1 VKPAETGIPIFEG
14 RDVERFLLKLQSRR
28 TRIPA
33 SVQDAVTRIL
43 SDVRERGDSAV
54 FDCTLRFDGA
64 DTRRAGL
71 RLPAA
76 EIKKAAKAAPGPFL
90 ELLEKAA
97 SNIRRFHEKDK
108 PSSWLSWE
116 EDGVVLGRR
125 TTPLDRVGL
134 YVPGGR
140 AVYPSSLLMAAVPAQ
155 VAGVREIAVVSPP
168 DTKGRIHPSIL
179 CAAHVLGLDEIYRVG
194 GAQAVGALAF
204 GTESVKPVDKIVGP
218 GNVYVAEAKRRV
230 FGEVDIDMVAG
241 PSEVVLLA
249 DASAD
254 PSFAAADLLA
264 QAEHDPNASSVCV
277 THSRAVAQR
286 IQKAVVEQAR
296 SLGRQAVFF
305 ASLRDW
311 GAVLVTKN
319 MDESLAL
326 VNRLAPEHLG
336 LHVEDAWSVL
346 SGVRH
351 AGAVFLG
358 AFSPET
364 VGDYWAGP
372 NHILPTNR
380 TARFSSPLGTADF
393 MKHSSVICY
402 TRQALKKNAA
412 DIIAF
417 AKTEGLD
424 GHAEAVRCRTKK

>member
-1 VKPAETGIPIFEG
+1 VTDIPIYEG
-14 RDVERFLLKLQSRR
+14 SAVGRFLQRLETRR
-28 TRIPA
+28 TRVPEK
-33 SVQDAVTRIL
+33 VQTAVETIL
-43 SDVRERGDSAV
+43 SDVREKGDRAL
-54 FDCTLRFDGA
+54 FGYTLQFDGV
-64 DTRRAGL
+64 DLRRKGPRVSAS
-71 RLPAA
+71 
-76 EIKKAAKAAPGPFL
+76 EIGKAARSAPKSFL
-90 ELLEKAA
+90 NVLEKAA

-116 EDGVVLGRR
+116 QDGVVLGKR
-125 TTPLDRVGL
+125 TTPIDRAGI

-155 VAGVREIAVVSPP
+155 AAGVKEIAVVSPP
-168 DTKGRIHPSIL
+168 DPKGNIHPSIL
-179 CAAHVLGLDEIYRVG
+179 CAAYVLGLDEIYRVG

-204 GTESVKPVDKIVGP
+204 GTASVKPVDKIVGP

-230 FGEVDIDMVAG
+230 FGVVDIDMVAG

-249 DASAD
+249 DESTD
-254 PSFAAADLLA
+254 SSFAASDLLA
-264 QAEHDPNASSVCV
+264 QAEHDPNASAICV
-277 THSRAVAQR
+277 THSRKTAER
-286 IQKAVVEQAR
+286 IRKAVREQAR
-296 SLGRQAVFF
+296 SLKRKAVFF

-311 GAVLVTKN
+311 GAVLVTKDK
-319 MDESLAL
+319 DESLAL
-326 VNRLAPEHLG
+326 INRLAPEHLG
-336 LHVEDAWSVL
+336 LHVEDAWTVL
-346 SGVRH
+346 AGVRH

-372 NHILPTNR
+372 NHILPTHR

-393 MKHSSVICY
+393 MKYSSVICY
-402 TRQALKKNAA
+402 TRRALQKNAS

-424 GHAEAVRCRTKK
+424 GHAEAVRRRTKK